1 LPSGCE
7 ISAGLGLSDGCAE
20 ERASATQDARGL
32 QSAARARYAAAA
44 RVLALSRLLQK
55 RSSGNLLTDLTDCH
69 AEVVA
74 GSPLEIDGQPL
85 KMHPKILET
94 LSVVQPNILVDNL
107 LHGF

>member
-1 LPSGCE
+1 VLGRLEDPRATASTWPG
-7 ISAGLGLSDGCAE
+7 AGVESIE
-20 ERASATQDARGL
+20 ASIDH
-32 QSAARARYAAAA
+32 
-44 RVLALSRLLQK
+44 
-55 RSSGNLLTDLTDCH
+55 GNLLTDLTDCH

-94 LSVVQPNILVDNL
+94 LSVFQPNILVDNL